1 MQCALLNEKCYMLH
15 FLSALVPK
23 NFASSNFE
31 MFFNS
36 TNFYAFF
43 IPTEMRP
50 HVFHQA
56 PTTLLHEVVFC
67 VKGVLFGVQTVKIRG
82 FLPDYLSKYYT

>member
-1 MQCALLNEKCYMLH
+1 MLH

-31 MFFNS
+31 IFLNS
-36 TNFYAFF
+36 KNSYAFF
-43 IPTEMRP
+43 IPTEMKP
-50 HVFHQA
+50 HVFHQT
-56 PTTLLHEVVFC
+56 PKTLLHKVVFC
-67 VKGVLFGVQTVKIRG
+67 VKRVLFGVQTVKIRG